1 MRGRSLLR
9 GAVGQ
14 IVLIFWWHQWR
25 GKTIGY
31 RGAKKDPV
39 ERALWLFRMFW
50 HGNLAESVARAAP
63 SENAIKIFYQSPNW
77 VRLAREVKDERGSK
91 CECCGATSREIRIVT
106 DHIKPIK
113 HHWHL
118 RLDKKNLQVLCDGC
132 NLQKGSW
139 DETDFRAPDM
149 RSRLADTF
157 RKTARTEIDSFVR
170 DIMFRGRK
178 EVPGQ
183 DE

>member
-1 MRGRSLLR
+1 
-9 GAVGQ
+9 
-14 IVLIFWWHQWR
+14 
-25 GKTIGY
+25 
-31 RGAKKDPV
+31 
-39 ERALWLFRMFW
+39 MFW
-50 HGNLAESVARAAP
+50 HGDLAGSFARAAP
-63 SENAIKIFYQSPNW
+63 SENAIKIFYRSPNW
-77 VRLAREVKDERGSK
+77 ERLAREVKDERGSK

-149 RSRLADTF
+149 SSRLAVAL
-157 RKTARTEIDSFVR
+157 RKKAKVEIQFFARAMT
-170 DIMFRGRK
+170 FRGREK
-178 EVPGQ
+178 VPE